1 MAREGTHR
9 TAARQRPLV
18 LTVSVAH
25 VVKAGHMG
33 PRTVWVR
40 VAVGSR
46 RCRVAVGSLR
56 CRVAVGSRR
65 RRIAV
70 GSCRCRMAVG
80 SSKCVVAIGSGMS
93 WASIR
98 SRVAVGQWL
107 NGRWMPIRRW
117 KAVRAWLQW

>member
-33 PRTVWVR
+33 PRTVWV
-40 VAVGSR
+40 
-46 RCRVAVGSLR
+46 
-56 CRVAVGSRR
+56 RVAVGSRR

-107 NGRWMPIRRW
+107 NWRWMPIRRW